1 MDNNHCD
8 YAGFSFTK
16 QQLAAVL
23 STPEGRQLLTLLS
36 RDGGSALSQAAQA
49 LKNGDAELAKSL
61 VSPMLESSEAQAL
74 IAKINEQA
82 GVNFPS
88 NRPSAQCCRTRS
100 RCRKSSRWRS
110 LWAFLRPPRSK
121 HLPRRPSRPFL
132 IRLRQSR
139 KLRRRTTG
147 SRRLASFCKR
157 RASSTAGRKIF

>member
-61 VSPMLESSEAQAL
+61 VSPMLQSSE
-74 IAKINEQA
+74 I
-82 GVNFPS
+82 G
-88 NRPSAQCCRTRS
+88 
-100 RCRKSSRWRS
+100 
-110 LWAFLRPPRSK
+110 
-121 HLPRRPSRPFL
+121 
-132 IRLRQSR
+132 
-139 KLRRRTTG
+139 
-147 SRRLASFCKR
+147 
-157 RASSTAGRKIF
+157 RAHV

>member
-23 STPEGRQLLTLLS
+23 STPEGRQLLS

-61 VSPMLESSEAQAL
+61 VSPMLQSSEAQAL

-82 GVNFPS
+82 
-88 NRPSAQCCRTRS
+88 
-100 RCRKSSRWRS
+100 
-110 LWAFLRPPRSK
+110 
-121 HLPRRPSRPFL
+121 
-132 IRLRQSR
+132 
-139 KLRRRTTG
+139 
-147 SRRLASFCKR
+147 
-157 RASSTAGRKIF
+157 

>member
-36 RDGGSALSQAAQA
+36 RDGGSALSHAAQA

-61 VSPMLESSEAQAL
+61 VSPMLQSSEAQAL

-82 GVNFPS
+82 
-88 NRPSAQCCRTRS
+88 
-100 RCRKSSRWRS
+100 
-110 LWAFLRPPRSK
+110 
-121 HLPRRPSRPFL
+121 
-132 IRLRQSR
+132 
-139 KLRRRTTG
+139 
-147 SRRLASFCKR
+147 
-157 RASSTAGRKIF
+157 